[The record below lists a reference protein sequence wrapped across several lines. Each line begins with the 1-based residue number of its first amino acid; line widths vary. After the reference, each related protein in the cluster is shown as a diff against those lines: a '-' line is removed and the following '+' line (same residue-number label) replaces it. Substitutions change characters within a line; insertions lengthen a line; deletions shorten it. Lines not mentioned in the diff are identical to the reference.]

1 LPPRTR
7 RRVATRY
14 DKLLAKFL
22 GFVKNCRY
30 RSLHQMIKS
39 SPSNLGNAV
48 EDTGDYRLFRLL
60 AENQQQGILR
70 LLQQYLTKAD
80 ITDAN
85 SSKVK
90 RPPNEAA
97 RNVRSVL
104 NVSPLCAGA

>member
-1 LPPRTR
+1 LPPRPR
-7 RRVATRY
+7 RRGATRY
-14 DKLLAKFL
+14 DKFLAKFL

-70 LLQQYLTKAD
+70 PLQQISDKGRHHRCKQLESKKA
-80 ITDAN
+80 A
-85 SSKVK
+85 K
-90 RPPNEAA
+90 
-97 RNVRSVL
+97 
-104 NVSPLCAGA
+104 

>member
-1 LPPRTR
+1 MPVTIF
-7 RRVATRY
+7 VAD
-14 DKLLAKFL
+14 DKDLA
-22 GFVKNCRY
+22 GFFA
-30 RSLHQMIKS
+30 MIKS

-70 LLQQYLTKAD
+70 LLQRYLTKAD